1 MTANVLR
8 ILGMIAT
15 PVSQRIGVAA
25 LRISIAIV
33 FLWIGA
39 LKFVPYE
46 ADSITPFVANSP
58 VMSFFYK
65 HPTDYKAHLTR
76 EGELNPAD
84 RAWQTANDAFS
95 HGLGTVEVAIGL
107 LTLVGLVSR
116 PWGLLGAT
124 LAFLT
129 PFVTLSF
136 LVTTPE
142 AWVPALGDAQHG
154 FPYLSGAGRLVLK
167 DTMMLAGGWLLVVDG
182 ARAILAQ
189 MARHP
194 EHAIADQ
201 RMDEHVRRAL
211 GDAEIGDRTD
221 RRRLAL

>member
-1 MTANVLR
+1 
-8 ILGMIAT
+8 MIAT

-84 RAWQTANDAFS
+84 RGWQTANDTYAFS

-116 PWGLLGAT
+116 RWD
-124 LAFLT
+124 F
-129 PFVTLSF
+129 
-136 LVTTPE
+136 
-142 AWVPALGDAQHG
+142 
-154 FPYLSGAGRLVLK
+154 SGPR
-167 DTMMLAGGWLLVVDG
+167 W
-182 ARAILAQ
+182 RS
-189 MARHP
+189 
-194 EHAIADQ
+194 
-201 RMDEHVRRAL
+201 
-211 GDAEIGDRTD
+211 
-221 RRRLAL
+221 